1 VIIKVTAPN
10 KNIVS
15 IDQITPT
22 GEGVRLGYSTTIT
35 TGGPLWNQDGDYSIT
50 IQQSGGNCT
59 LVGGTSSDD
68 REHDRDAKWSCSAGT
83 VQGFAQFMEN
93 KYNHVV
99 RVAITSGTTSETS
112 VSMDY
117 TVEHDEYY
125 VSGQNV
131 PTAKDMK
138 KLKLTAD
145 GIQGSTTINV
155 SGTTD
160 KSDEVIIKVT
170 APNKNIV
177 SIDQI
182 TPTGEGVRLGYSTT
196 ITTGGP
202 LWNQDGDY
210 SITIQQS
217 GGNCTLVGG
226 TSSDDREHDRDAKWS
241 CSAGT
246 VQGFAQFMENK
257 YNHVVRVAITSGT
270 TSETSVSMDYTVEHD
285 EYYVSGQNVPTA
297 KDMKKLKLTADGI
310 QGSTTINV
318 SGTTDKSDEVIIK
331 VTAPNGN
338 IVAID
343 QITPTGGSFATTIE
357 TGGPLWSQDGTYT
370 VKARQG
376 PTDMSSFAIAEGSTT
391 DCNTPIE
398 ESYKG
403 LTSSATTE
411 YCKMIVTQNN
421 FKAADDVRPL

>member
-1 VIIKVTAPN
+1 MKLNVRSFTQFSIVLLAVTIMSVSVLGNSAYSDHVSGSGGTIDVVAAEGSNTISINGTTDRSDEVIIKVLAPN
-10 KNIVS
+10 RNLVS

-68 REHDRDAKWSCSAGT
+68 REHDRGAKWSCSAGT
-83 VQGFAQFMEN
+83 AQGFAQFMEN
-93 KYNHVV
+93 KYNHLV

-145 GIQGSTTINV
+145 GVQGSTTINV

-160 KSDEVIIKVT
+160 KS
-170 APNKNIV
+170 N
-177 SIDQI
+177 
-182 TPTGEGVRLGYSTT
+182 
-196 ITTGGP
+196 
-202 LWNQDGDY
+202 
-210 SITIQQS
+210 
-217 GGNCTLVGG
+217 
-226 TSSDDREHDRDAKWS
+226 
-241 CSAGT
+241 
-246 VQGFAQFMENK
+246 
-257 YNHVVRVAITSGT
+257 
-270 TSETSVSMDYTVEHD
+270 
-285 EYYVSGQNVPTA
+285 
-297 KDMKKLKLTADGI
+297 
-310 QGSTTINV
+310 
-318 SGTTDKSDEVIIK
+318 EVIIK

-338 IVAID
+338 IVAIA

-357 TGGPLWSQDGTYT
+357 VGGSLWSQDGTYT

-376 PTDMSSFAIAEGSTT
+376 PTHLSSFAMVEGKVGNCDRLLAASP
-391 DCNTPIE
+391 DI
-398 ESYKG
+398 
-403 LTSSATTE
+403 TSSATSSADCVIT
-411 YCKMIVTQNN
+411 YGAGGNLKS
-421 FKAADDVRPL
+421 ADDDNTGWLAYQNSAEVEILDGHVVPEFGVIAAMILAVAIVSIIVVTAKTKLSLVPRY

>member
-1 VIIKVTAPN
+1 MKFNIHSFTHLSIVLLAVTIMSVSVLGNSAYSDHVAGSGGTIDVVAAEGSNTISISGTTDRSDEVIIKVLAPN
-10 KNIVS
+10 RNIVS

-22 GEGVRLGYSTTIT
+22 GEGVRLGYSTTINT
-35 TGGPLWNQDGDYSIT
+35 SGSTWNQDGDYTIT

-93 KYNHVV
+93 KYNHLV

-112 VSMDY
+112 VSLDY

-125 VSGQNV
+125 VSGQNT

-145 GIQGSTTINV
+145 G
-155 SGTTD
+155 
-160 KSDEVIIKVT
+160 
-170 APNKNIV
+170 
-177 SIDQI
+177 
-182 TPTGEGVRLGYSTT
+182 
-196 ITTGGP
+196 
-202 LWNQDGDY
+202 
-210 SITIQQS
+210 
-217 GGNCTLVGG
+217 
-226 TSSDDREHDRDAKWS
+226 
-241 CSAGT
+241 
-246 VQGFAQFMENK
+246 M
-257 YNHVVRVAITSGT
+257 
-270 TSETSVSMDYTVEHD
+270 
-285 EYYVSGQNVPTA
+285 
-297 KDMKKLKLTADGI
+297 

-338 IVAID
+338 IVAIA

-357 TGGPLWSQDGTYT
+357 VGGSLWSQDGTYT

-376 PTDMSSFAIAEGSTT
+376 PTHMSSFATAEGSTT
-391 DCNTPIE
+391 DCNTPVE
-398 ESYKG
+398 ESYEG
-403 LTSSATTE
+403 LTSSGTTE
-411 YCKMIVTQNN
+411 YCKITVSQSNLKT
-421 FKAADDVRPL
+421 ADDDNTGWLAYQNSAEVEILDGHVVPEFGVIAAMILAVAIVSIIVVTAKTKLSLVPRY